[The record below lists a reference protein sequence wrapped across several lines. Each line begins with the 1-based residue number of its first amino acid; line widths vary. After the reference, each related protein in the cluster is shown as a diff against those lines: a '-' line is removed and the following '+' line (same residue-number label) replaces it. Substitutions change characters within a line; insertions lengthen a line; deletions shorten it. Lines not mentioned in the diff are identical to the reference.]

1 MQVFIVGTVEETAMA
16 LDRRRLNKQ
25 IIECQQILDAI
36 DGTGKGWFNH
46 PVVKMYTPYRK
57 WLMIYMWYLQ
67 EYAQEKSDLLMMMH
81 FNKFCKDNKPPFHTE
96 EFFQQMKRRLYTKNN
111 EHYKQWKDLGESEV
125 NWYFVDGEWKYYK
138 KGKLTQEKN

>member
-1 MQVFIVGTVEETAMA
+1 MQVFIVGTIEETAMA

-67 EYAQEKSDLLMMMH
+67 EYAKENADLLMMMH

-138 KGKLTQEKN
+138 KGKLTKEKI